1 MNFSMKENTTCASL
15 IFLLRERIFWK
26 EKNFS
31 IEVSVDGLITVIG
44 GNVPGNS
51 QRSREQTQ
59 P

>member
-15 IFLLRERIFWK
+15 IFLLRERIL

>member
-1 MNFSMKENTTCASL
+1 MNFSMKENTTCVSL
-15 IFLLRERIFWK
+15 IFLLRERIL